1 MGGARKM
8 PMGKRL
14 ALAVAFAVL
23 WTSGPATLRA
33 APQGNLPPKPL
44 TAPYELAALLTRGED
59 LFQNNNFRE
68 AVIFYYEALNMVS
81 DAAMKAK
88 LHFRIGE
95 CLEGVRRFEFA
106 TYHYKL
112 AINSGRL
119 TEVLVSRAAMK
130 LKHLPK
136 MAQHEEALR
145 LFNKAMAAYRQRDV
159 RGCIDDYLKS
169 LQLEPAL
176 MAQDNSNLLD
186 DAIQYLTYV
195 SESKEKEP
203 ERLLKLATLM
213 ELRGDTEKAIETLKQ
228 ILIIYPNSSVAGEA
242 EEKVAFYTQK
252 RSSYLEVRR
261 PKDAVSEVQERANP
275 VIHQTNLDF
284 IDPGAV
290 SKDLTE
296 CAYTFKAANDSAN
309 IPEHRF
315 EIFTVILGKGENQRE
330 FSYRSDEGISE
341 RKLTHE
347 DGDVV
352 YTVEFPEV
360 NLTTAYIQDIYGE
373 GVRSTQLFSGIK
385 LNLTVTR
392 K

>member
-1 MGGARKM
+1 MQI
-8 PMGKRL
+8 GKS
-14 ALAVAFAVL
+14 LAVAAVVAFF
-23 WTSGPATLRA
+23 WTAGPAPLPA
-33 APQGNLPPKPL
+33 ASPGNLPPKPIS
-44 TAPYELAALLTRGED
+44 TPYELSTLLTRGEEM
-59 LFQNNNFRE
+59 FQNNNFRE
-68 AVIFYYEALNMVS
+68 AVIFYYEALSMTS
-81 DAAMKAK
+81 DAAMQAK

-106 TYHYKL
+106 SYHYKL
-112 AINSGRL
+112 SINSGRL
-119 TEVLVSRAAMK
+119 TEVLLSRAAMK
-130 LKHLPK
+130 LKHLPG

-145 LFNKAMAAYRQRDV
+145 LFNRAIAAYRQRDV

-169 LQLEPAL
+169 LRLEPAL

-228 ILIIYPNSSVAGEA
+228 VLIIYPNSAVAAEA

-252 RSSYLEVRR
+252 RNSYLEVKR
-261 PKDAVSEVQERANP
+261 PNDAIQEVQERENP
-275 VIHQTNLDF
+275 VIHQTDLDF
-284 IDPGAV
+284 SDPGAV
-290 SKDLTE
+290 SKDLAD
-296 CAYTFKAANDSAN
+296 CAYTFKAANESAN

-315 EIFTVILGKGENQRE
+315 ETFTMVLGKGENQKE
-330 FSYRSDEGISE
+330 FVFRAEDGISE
-341 RKLTHE
+341 RKLMHE
-347 DGDVV
+347 DGETL
-352 YTVEFPEV
+352 YTVEFTDV

-373 GVRSTQLFSGIK
+373 GVRSTQLFRGLK

>member
-1 MGGARKM
+1 M
-8 PMGKRL
+8 PIGKPL
-14 ALAVAFAVL
+14 ALAAIFACL
-23 WTSGPATLRA
+23 WTA
-33 APQGNLPPKPL
+33 APGALHAASPGNLPPKAL
-44 TAPYELAALLTRGED
+44 TTPYELTTLLTRGEE

-68 AVIFYYEALNMVS
+68 AVIFYYEAQNMTS
-81 DAAMKAK
+81 DEAMKAK
-88 LHFRIGE
+88 LHFRVGE
-95 CLEGVRRFEFA
+95 CLEGIRRFEFA
-106 TYHYKL
+106 AYHYKL

-119 TEVLVSRAAMK
+119 TEVLLSRAAMK

-145 LFNKAMAAYRQRDV
+145 LFNRAMAAYRQRDV

-195 SESKEKEP
+195 SESKDKEP

-213 ELRGDTEKAIETLKQ
+213 ELRGDTEKAIETMKQ
-228 ILIIYPNSSVAGEA
+228 ILIIYPNSPVAAEA

-261 PKDAVSEVQERANP
+261 PKDAIPEVQERANP
-275 VIHQTNLDF
+275 VVHQTSLDF
-284 IDPGAV
+284 TDPGAV

-296 CAYTFKAANDSAN
+296 CAYTFKAANESAT

-315 EIFTVILGKGENQRE
+315 ETFTVTLGKGENQKE
-330 FSYRSDEGISE
+330 FVFRAEDGISE
-341 RKLTHE
+341 RKLAHE
-347 DGDVV
+347 DGELL
-352 YTVEFPEV
+352 YTVEFTDV

-373 GVRSTQLFSGIK
+373 GVRSTQLFSGLK